1 MSVIRF
7 DTYYRYADLSRVLHE
22 LAHEHPQLVQLRSI
36 GRSYEGR
43 DIWLAA
49 VTNVATGPDGEKPA
63 LWVDGN
69 IHATEVAG
77 SMACLYLLQYL
88 VTGYGRDPDITRC
101 LDTRVFYVC
110 PRLNPDGAE
119 WALADVPRL
128 IRSSTRPY
136 PYDEEPIGGL
146 VREDIDGD
154 GRVLTMRIADPNGP
168 WMVSER
174 DPRLLVRRDPAH
186 SGGTYYRLL
195 PEGRLEDY
203 DGVTLKLQPR
213 KEQLDLNRNF
223 PAGWRQEH
231 DQYGAGPF
239 PASEPEVRAAVGF
252 ITGHPNI
259 IAGVA
264 FHTYSGVLLRPYSH
278 AADDTL
284 PVEDLWT
291 YQKIG
296 AKGTELTGY
305 PNISVF
311 HDFRYHPKEVIT
323 GSLDDW
329 MYDHGGVFAWTV
341 EIWSPQ
347 REAGIGEYKFIEWYR
362 EHPPEDDLKLLAWN
376 DKVLGGKGFVA
387 WYPFEHPQL
396 GRVEL
401 GGWDTLYTWS
411 NPPHALL
418 EKEIERFPKWLLWQL
433 LISPRLELLE
443 ATAVALGADTWRI
456 RLVVQNTG
464 WLPSYVTKRA
474 VANKLTRGVICE
486 IELPQGARLETG
498 KPREELGQL
507 EGRAYKPVTPSGW
520 AGWSGDTTDDR
531 VKVEWVVRAPAHS
544 LVRLTAR
551 HERAGSVRAELE
563 LAPAGAARPRS

>member
-1 MSVIRF
+1 MASVRF
-7 DTYYRYADLSRVLHE
+7 DTYYRYADLSRILHE
-22 LAHEHPQLVQLRSI
+22 LAEEYPQLLRVTAI
-36 GRSYEGR
+36 GRSFEGR

-49 VTNVATGPDGEKPA
+49 VTNAATGPDSEKPA

-77 SMACLYLLQYL
+77 SMACLYLLEHL
-88 VTGYGRDPDITRC
+88 LTGHGRDADVTRC

-136 PYDEEPIGGL
+136 PYDEEPVGGL
-146 VREDIDGD
+146 VREDVDGD
-154 GRVLTMRIADPNGP
+154 GRVLTMRVPDVNGP
-168 WMVSER
+168 WKVSER
-174 DPRLLVRRDPAH
+174 DPRLLVRRDPAET
-186 SGGTYYRLL
+186 GGRYYRLL
-195 PEGRLEDY
+195 PEGRIEHY
-203 DGVTLKLQPR
+203 DGVTLRLQPR
-213 KEQLDLNRNF
+213 KQQLDLNRNF

-231 DQYGAGPF
+231 EQYGAGPF
-239 PASEPEVRAAVGF
+239 PASEPEVHAAVEF
-252 ITGHPNI
+252 ISAHRNITG
-259 IAGVA
+259 AVA

-278 AADDTL
+278 QADDTL

-311 HDFRYHPKEVIT
+311 HDFRYHPKEIIT

-347 REAGIGEYKFIEWYR
+347 RQAGIADYKFIEWYR
-362 EHPPEDDLKLLAWN
+362 EHPVEDDLKLLEWN
-376 DKVLGGKGFVA
+376 DSVLGGKGFVD
-387 WYPFEHPQL
+387 WYAFEHPQL
-396 GRVEL
+396 GPVEL

-418 EKEIERFPKWLLWQL
+418 EQEVARFPQWLVWQL

-443 ATAVALGADTWRI
+443 AAAARLGEETWRV

-474 VANKLTRGVICE
+474 AGNKLTRGVVCE
-486 IELPQGARLETG
+486 IELPDGASLVTG
-498 KPREELGQL
+498 KPREEVGQL
-507 EGRAYKPVTPSGW
+507 EGRAYKPVSPSSW
-520 AGWSGDTTDDR
+520 AGWGGDTTDDR

-544 LVRLTAR
+544 LVKVSAR
-551 HERAGSVRAELE
+551 HERAGAVRVELR
-563 LAPAGAARPRS
+563 LDA